1 MSSSWLG
8 RVQPL
13 SEVSRSEFATFIAQ
27 VPTVAAAVQGRK
39 SAQVVT
45 TVASTM
51 DLWGCNSS
59 QFYAQPV

>member
-13 SEVSRSEFATFIAQ
+13 SEVSRLEFATFIAQ

-45 TVASTM
+45 TVASSM
-51 DLWGCNSS
+51 DLWGWNSS